1 MTPQIERRLDALEA
15 HQGGKRE
22 RRLTIIR
29 RLIPCRDGGVS
40 RLCSGDELWTR
51 QSGETERA
59 FIARATR
66 EVNRNQWGSA
76 RLIGDD
82 QE

>member
-1 MTPQIERRLDALEA
+1 MTPHIERRLDALEA
-15 HQGGKRE
+15 HRGGKRE

-40 RLCSGDELWTR
+40 QLRAGDEQWTR
-51 QSGETERA
+51 QAGETERA
-59 FIARATR
+59 FVARATR
-66 EVNRNQWGSA
+66 EVKRNEWGNA

>member
-1 MTPQIERRLDALEA
+1 MTPRIERRLDALEA

-29 RLIPCRDGGVS
+29 RVIPCREGRVS

-51 QSGETERA
+51 QPGETERA
-59 FIARATR
+59 FIDRASR
-66 EVNRNQWGSA
+66 EVKRNQFGAA
-76 RLIGDD
+76 RLIA
-82 QE
+82 E